1 MEATLPLQTGFQT
14 DAHPVARSK
23 STPLSFSI
31 LLFAILVLAALG
43 LIFYIWLQIH
53 TGGIPATAAGLR
65 NLAYLSVVEAGFL
78 VLAMG
83 AFATII
89 LPLVRTLKSNSLA
102 IEKQKQEIEQAGKQ
116 LEQTRNDL
124 KDANSRIGHTAF
136 QLQNANLQF
145 DIITSELDAAK
156 RETDAIFATVKQ
168 GLFLLGPDGTIGAQT
183 SNELKT
189 IFQTNELSRRNFFQM
204 LRPLVP
210 EKRHQTIADYFEL
223 IFDPRKNEKQLQKF
237 NPLKRVE
244 LNFASPEGGFQPK
257 HVEFS
262 FQRIIKDNKV
272 TRVMVTA
279 LDVSGRV
286 KLEDKLR
293 EGEVLREKQ
302 LELLFDLLQVDSA
315 QLHAFLGDAASG
327 VEKINAIF
335 MEPGPGNAEQLQ
347 DKVQRVFRIAH
358 NLKSH
363 SASLGLHLFEKT
375 IHQTEERLNEL
386 RRNSTLVNE
395 DLLGVLVTIANFQT
409 QLQDANALIEKIS
422 GLRRSF
428 ASAREEL
435 LGSAAVA
442 RATLPVQ
449 PSAELVRSVE
459 DLART
464 VAARCGKQ
472 VRIDWKLSGNFD
484 VLPIR
489 NRRLLQ
495 NALFQ
500 LVRNS
505 IVHGIEPPDGRARA
519 GKAPC
524 GCISVKLSKLPGEN
538 RVLLVCRDDGA
549 GLDATAI
556 RARAVREKLIPPDA
570 QLSENDL
577 YALIFA
583 PGFST
588 VDSTTEDAGRGVG
601 LDVIRAE
608 VVEELDGEIQ
618 IGFSPGKHCEFGI
631 IIPSV

>member
-14 DAHPVARSK
+14 DSRHLSK
-23 STPLSFSI
+23 RKPTPLFFSI
-31 LLFAILVLAALG
+31 LLFGILVLGALS
-43 LIFYIWLQIH
+43 LILYAWMQIH
-53 TGGIPATAAGLR
+53 SGAIPATAAGLQS
-65 NLAYLSVVEAGFL
+65 LATLHSIQAVVL
-78 VLAMG
+78 VLALV
-83 AFATII
+83 AFAAII
-89 LPLVRTLKSNSLA
+89 LPLMRALKSNSQT
-102 IEKQKQEIEQAGKQ
+102 IEEQSHEIEQAGKQ
-116 LEQTRNDL
+116 LEQTRGDL
-124 KDANSRIGHTAF
+124 KYANSQLAHTVF
-136 QLQNANLQF
+136 QLQNANVQF
-145 DIITSELDAAK
+145 DIITGELDSAK
-156 RETDAIFATVKQ
+156 RETDAIFATVRQ

-183 SNELKT
+183 SGELKT
-189 IFQTNELSRRNFFQM
+189 IFQTPELAKRSFAQL
-204 LRPLVP
+204 LRPLLP
-210 EKRHQTIADYFEL
+210 EKRHQTIADFFEL
-223 IFDPRKNEKQLQKF
+223 IFDPRKNEKQLHKF

-244 LNFASPEGGFQPK
+244 LNFSSPDGGFQPK

-279 LDVSGRV
+279 LDVTGRV

-302 LELLFDLLQVDSA
+302 LELLFDLLQVDSH
-315 QLHAFLGDAASG
+315 LHSFLSDATG
-327 VEKINAIF
+327 GLEKINGIF
-335 MEPGPGNAEQLQ
+335 MEPGAVNTGQLQ

-358 NLKSH
+358 NLKSQ
-363 SASLGLHLFEKT
+363 AAALGMHLFEKT

-386 RRNSTLVNE
+386 RRNPALANE
-395 DLLGVLVTIANFQT
+395 DLLAVLVTISNFQS

-435 LGSAAVA
+435 LGCAAVS

-459 DLART
+459 DLCRT
-464 VAARCGKQ
+464 VAGRTGKQ
-472 VRIDWKLSGNFD
+472 VRIEWKLSGNFD
-484 VLPIR
+484 GLPIR
-489 NRRLLQ
+489 SRRLLQ
-495 NALFQ
+495 NSLFQ

-505 IVHGIEPPDGRARA
+505 IVHGVESPDGRARA
-519 GKAPC
+519 GKPAC
-524 GCISVKLSKLPGEN
+524 GCISIKLSKLPGEN

-549 GLDATAI
+549 GLAAAAI
-556 RARAVREKLIPPDA
+556 RARAVREKLIAEDA
-570 QLSENDL
+570 KLSENDL

-588 VDSTTEDAGRGVG
+588 VDSATEDAGRGVG

-608 VVEELDGEIQ
+608 IVEELEGEIQ

-631 IIPSV
+631 IIPNV